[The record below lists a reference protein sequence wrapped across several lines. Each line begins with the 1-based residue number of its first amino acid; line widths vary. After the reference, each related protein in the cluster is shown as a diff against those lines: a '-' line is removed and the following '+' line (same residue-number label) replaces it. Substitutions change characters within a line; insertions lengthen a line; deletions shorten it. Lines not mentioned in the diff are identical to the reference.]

1 MDFGFRLVGLW
12 ILIGFGLDLDWLVWV
27 GVVGLVVGHV
37 WSSLVLMGLLLLCS
51 SLLIVLV

>member
-27 GVVGLVVGHV
+27 GVVGLVVV
-37 WSSLVLMGLLLLCS
+37 WW
-51 SLLIVLV
+51 

>member
-37 WSSLVLMGLLLLCS
+37 WSLLVLMGLLLLCS
-51 SLLIVLV
+51 SLLTVLV

>member
-37 WSSLVLMGLLLLCS
+37 WSLLVLMGLLLLCS